1 MSIEVVVCAPRA
13 ITREGLRTMLSAAPR
28 VSVVDVTTDPR
39 DSFAVWRTTHSDL
52 VVADL
57 SATSG
62 EMGEVMR
69 WLGADSE
76 VCPPVLAV
84 SHETTAAA
92 TNALLES
99 GVRGVIAGD
108 ADSVEMIRAVEAV
121 ANGDIYV
128 MPSLAGDLINWLR
141 ARTAIVDR
149 VLQVRAQILTRRERE
164 IVVTL
169 ALGNSL
175 DDTARTLFISSSTVR
190 THLYR
195 IRQKLHVRDRAEL
208 VSFAFRA
215 GIVSPLDG
223 VCAGST
229 SYTPSV

>member
-1 MSIEVVVCAPRA
+1 MSIEVVVCASLA

-28 VSVVDVTTDPR
+28 VSVVEVVTDPR
-39 DSFAVWRTTHSDL
+39 DCFAARRTTHSDL

-57 SATSG
+57 SATTREPG
-62 EMGEVMR
+62 EMTP
-69 WLGADSE
+69 WLRAGSE
-76 VCPPVLAV
+76 TCPPVLVV

-92 TNALLES
+92 TNALLEA
-99 GVRGVIAGD
+99 GVRGVVASD
-108 ADSVEMIRAVEAV
+108 ADSVEMIRAVETV
-121 ANGDIYV
+121 ASGNIYV

-149 VLQVRAQILTRRERE
+149 VLQVRAQTLTRRERE
-164 IVVTL
+164 ILVTL

-195 IRQKLHVRDRAEL
+195 IRQKLYVRDRAEL

-215 GIVSPLDG
+215 GIVSPVDG
-223 VCAGST
+223 PAAPAAAG
-229 SYTPSV
+229 